1 MNMDLFTHIVVAT
14 QYAQEAEQ
22 GGSPFLQM
30 VFFMSFIFLL
40 YWLIYA
46 RPVAKNQEA
55 HQKLVGGLIK
65 GDKIVS
71 IGGIV
76 GEIVEVQEQTLLLD
90 VGKGS
95 FCTLRKTAV
104 KGKLGDKNA

>member
-1 MNMDLFTHIVVAT
+1 MKIAMLTHFVLAT

-22 GGSPFLQM
+22 GGSPFMQM
-30 VFFMSFIFLL
+30 LFFMSFIFLL
-40 YWLIYA
+40 YYFIYA
-46 RPVAKNQEA
+46 RPVAKDQET

-65 GDKIVS
+65 GDNIVS

-76 GEIVEVQEQTLLLD
+76 GEVVEVHEQTLLLN
-90 VGKGS
+90 VGKNS

-104 KGKLGDKNA
+104 KAKLGDNDA

>member
-1 MNMDLFTHIVVAT
+1 MNTDLFTHIIVAT

-22 GGSPFLQM
+22 GGSPLFQM
-30 VFFMSFIFLL
+30 VIFMIFIFLL

-46 RPVAKNQEA
+46 RPVAKDQEA

-76 GEIVEVQEQTLLLD
+76 GNIVEVQEHTLLLD
-90 VGKGS
+90 VGRGS
-95 FCTLRKTAV
+95 LCTLNKTAV
-104 KGKLGDKNA
+104 KAKMGDKNA

>member
-1 MNMDLFTHIVVAT
+1 MKLAFLTNIVIAT

-22 GGSPFLQM
+22 GSPFTQM
-30 VFFMSFIFLL
+30 LFFMSFIFLL
-40 YWLIYA
+40 YYFIYA
-46 RPVAKNQEA
+46 RPVQKDQEN

-71 IGGIV
+71 IGGIE
-76 GEIVEVQEQTLLLD
+76 GQIVEVQEQTLLLD

-95 FCTLRKTAV
+95 LCTLRKSAV
-104 KGKLGDKNA
+104 KAKLGDSDA

>member
-1 MNMDLFTHIVVAT
+1 MNMEILTHIVVAT

-22 GGSPFLQM
+22 GGSPFMQM
-30 VFFMSFIFLL
+30 IIFMIFIFLL

-46 RPVAKNQEA
+46 RPVAEDQKK
-55 HQKLVGGLIK
+55 HQKLIGGLIK

-76 GEIVEVQEQTLLLD
+76 GEIVEVQEHVLLLD

-95 FCTLRKTAV
+95 LCTLRKTAI
-104 KGKLGDKNA
+104 KAKLGDNDA

>member
-1 MNMDLFTHIVVAT
+1 MNLDILTHIVIAT

-30 VFFMSFIFLL
+30 IIFMMFILAL

-46 RPVAKNQEA
+46 RPVAKDQET
-55 HQKLVGGLIK
+55 HQKLIGGLIK

-76 GEIVEVQEQTLLLD
+76 GEIVEVQEHTLLLD

-104 KGKLGDKNA
+104 KAKLGDKNA